1 MSAINKQGKWNIP
14 ILLSYLFF
22 LLFGLFLGYKLAS
35 EAYDYL
41 KAFITFVFSLK
52 NAQAKLIKYSYI
64 PLIHNDL

>member
-41 KAFITFVFSLK
+41 KAHQKENAECFKNLKIESSWSFVR
-52 NAQAKLIKYSYI
+52 
-64 PLIHNDL
+64 